1 MVSGGLFFVRKNN
14 TLYNTLILYKNN
26 FLCLSILKIGIK
38 RLENGIFHE
47 YLFDKMFHLEFDSPR
62 LHQKYPFQVGYYSRF
77 VRGTL
82 VYITHKITHLFF
94 EHNRFPNII

>member
-62 LHQKYPFQVGYYSRF
+62 LHQMGSCILAFNK
-77 VRGTL
+77 
-82 VYITHKITHLFF
+82 
-94 EHNRFPNII
+94 EAEM